1 MNNNAEKKECIVIMP
16 VESECEGYEVEHFK
30 EVYNYLIKP
39 SVQQAG
45 YTPLRADEVNPLFID
60 HFEIVNK
67 LVHAPMAIFDLSTA
81 DERIVTG
88 LKIRDSFNMPIVV
101 MSDIYMPRFIKSSN
115 IEYMVY
121 TKSLD
126 VPNLLYNRSILSN
139 TIKILTEQEKLYIH

>member
-16 VESECEGYEVEHFK
+16 VESECEGYELGHFR
-30 EVYNYLIKP
+30 EVYNNLIKP

-45 YTPLRADEVNPLFID
+45 YTPLRADEVNHFYID

-88 LKIRDSFNMPIVV
+88 LKIRDSFNMPFIVI
-101 MSDIYMPRFIKSSN
+101 SDIYMPRFIKSSN
-115 IEYMVY
+115 IEYLVY
-121 TKSLD
+121 TKNLD
-126 VPNLLYNRSILSN
+126 VPNLLYSQSILSN
-139 TIKILTEQEKLYIH
+139 SIKILSGQEELHHH